1 MVNRVAAAPVVIASG
16 LGLWALGAG
25 CGSFQDPNVVVDLRV
40 LAIRSEPPEQVLDI
54 DLNQPPDPQTVLA
67 ELVPIQVCALVA
79 DPAQDRRLVWSM
91 TICPLTSDDRCD
103 DDRPQYQLASG
114 VLDDPDTT
122 VPEPSL
128 CATVM
133 PDLDLLGVLIDV
145 LDNDDLKGLGGL
157 DYAAQ
162 LRIGGENGDPDLDL
176 YATKTLRVSPRIPME
191 RMANRNPSIVELD
204 ANPDAAAPAEADMPL
219 TLGRCVENKSP
230 MVIAPG
236 IRLRLL
242 PIETP
247 GAREAYVVPTL
258 DGRSEMFTES
268 LTYQWTAG
276 DGGFSRGT
284 TGGPHD
290 LVGNAPPL
298 FSDFKSPAAGDLTG
312 PTDVPIWLVQRD
324 ERLGVQ
330 WYESCVRVMP

>member
-1 MVNRVAAAPVVIASG
+1 MVNRAVTPGLAALAVLP
-16 LGLWALGAG
+16 ALAAAG

-40 LAIRSEPPEQVLDI
+40 LAIRSDPPDQVI
-54 DLNQPPDPQTVLA
+54 DVDLSQPPDPAALLA
-67 ELVPIQVCALVA
+67 ELVPTQVCALVA
-79 DPAQDRRLVWSM
+79 DPAQQRRLVWSM

-103 DDRPQYQLASG
+103 DDRPQYQVGSG
-114 VLDDPDTT
+114 VIDDPDTT
-122 VPEPSL
+122 VPEPAL

-133 PDLDLLGVLIDV
+133 PDLALLGVLIDV
-145 LDNDDLKGLGGL
+145 LNGDELRGLGGL

-162 LRIGGENGDPDLDL
+162 LRIGEESGDRDLDV
-176 YATKTLRVSPRIPME
+176 YATKTLRVSPRIPMN
-191 RMANRNPSIVELD
+191 RIANTNPSIAELD
-204 ANPDAAAPAEADMPL
+204 ASFNTAGSSDVPLAP
-219 TLGRCVENKSP
+219 GRCVENPSP
-230 MVIAPG
+230 AVIAPG
-236 IRLRLL
+236 IKLRLI

-284 TGGPHD
+284 TGGTHD
-290 LVGNAPPL
+290 LAGNAPAL
-298 FSDFKSPAAGDLTG
+298 FSDFKSPAAGDITG
-312 PTDVPIWLVQRD
+312 PTDVAIWLVQRD